1 MTLHDFT
8 CAKGL
13 KLMAWNV
20 QSLFNKFDI
29 IKYHIESVTPDI
41 VLICE
46 TWLSEALNDDIIQIP
61 EYTIVRQDRS
71 SGRGGGLLFYVRNS
85 LSVNSDFKN
94 IVSNY
99 STCDIESL
107 LISVHL
113 KETLPIY
120 IVGLYRPPSGKIDEY
135 IKKCEKIVEN
145 IYLLPKGRKAET
157 MLLGDVN
164 VVLLLSKKCRITS
177 KIHFVIN
184 FL

>member
-1 MTLHDFT
+1 M
-8 CAKGL
+8 
-13 KLMAWNV
+13 
-20 QSLFNKFDI
+20 
-29 IKYHIESVTPDI
+29 
-41 VLICE
+41 
-46 TWLSEALNDDIIQIP
+46 
-61 EYTIVRQDRS
+61 
-71 SGRGGGLLFYVRNS
+71 
-85 LSVNSDFKN
+85 SVNSDFKN

-145 IYLLPKGRKAET
+145 TYLLPKGRKAEM

-164 VVLLLSKKCRITS
+164 LDLLLSKKCRIRS
-177 KIHFVIN
+177 KINKF
-184 FL
+184 F